1 MRRDRTIDLFVKRP
15 RHFRSFLLF
24 ILTSS
29 TFLFS
34 VSFRFF
40 SFTNLD
46 KARPHYGCQK
56 KKKKKKRRTRN
67 KKRKKRE
74 FILWVES
81 RRRPESYVSRIWK
94 APGFLPGI
102 IENRCRLSL
111 YVDRRSLCTGWVKRR
126 GGWEELSPR
135 TTAFTTARIHPP
147 LPFLLLLRHR

>member
-46 KARPHYGCQK
+46 KARPHDGCQK
-56 KKKKKKRRTRN
+56 KKKKEKENEEQKE
-67 KKRKKRE
+67 KEK
-74 FILWVES
+74 
-81 RRRPESYVSRIWK
+81 
-94 APGFLPGI
+94 GI
-102 IENRCRLSL
+102 HPVGGVTSTSGIVRLAHMEGP
-111 YVDRRSLCTGWVKRR
+111 R
-126 GGWEELSPR
+126 LSPR
-135 TTAFTTARIHPP
+135 DNRESLSSLVIRGPAFPMYGVG
-147 LPFLLLLRHR
+147 